1 MACLRCNSVHTVT
14 RHQVKCTADLKI
26 FCKICGKYSY
36 GICSNIQ
43 EMRARHRDS
52 FLKKH
57 NMKLGFMSAF
67 VKAAA
72 FALQEQPVV
81 NAGKKPALIFLSRR
95 QPECIWSWD

>member
-1 MACLRCNSVHTVT
+1 M
-14 RHQVKCTADLKI
+14 KCTADLKI
-26 FCKICGKYSY
+26 ICKICGKYSY
-36 GICSNIQ
+36 DDICSNIQ

-81 NAGKKPALIFLSRR
+81 NAGKKLGLIFLSRR
-95 QPECIWSWD
+95 QSKYMCSWD